1 MAATKVKTVNPVTA
15 ARQATK
21 RAIDPATFA
30 AICALDPS
38 TENRALL
45 LESLAPLFMGAER
58 HNPQTA
64 TILARACFGMSGA
77 TGEKYATAFTYKNK
91 AGGVVTFDG
100 TPRAVVA
107 LTENLRDLSEVLI
120 AGAVAELAHAKAS
133 GYSDKVKKAEKALEK
148 ARVAAQT
155 EAVRKLQTKV
165 SARLVL
171 LSDTIEQC
179 KTWVAES
186 DKPKAVKAVKT
197 AKPAQVTA
205 DTLMPA

>member
-1 MAATKVKTVNPVTA
+1 MAATKVKTVNPVTT
-15 ARQATK
+15 ARQAAK

-38 TENRALL
+38 AENRALL

-91 AGGVVTFDG
+91 AGDVVTFDG

-107 LTENLRDLSEVLI
+107 LTENLRDLPAVLI

-148 ARVAAQT
+148 ARGAAQT
-155 EAVRKLQTKV
+155 ETVRKLQTKV